1 MSNPKQPSRLAQ
13 YSDDGIFYPR
23 EIVELN
29 GILYMI
35 NDDGTKTILNETKNT
50 TIKDANGVT
59 IGTVNPKT
67 GEDVTVPNATS
78 SKRGLSMLSD
88 SAPKAPAATA
98 SAGTSENS
106 SRADHVHPV
115 QTSVSGNAGTATK
128 LETARNIGLSGVTAT
143 AQSFDGSSNIT
154 IPITAV
160 PASIVTGLSDVATS
174 GSYGD
179 LSGTPDLAT
188 VATSGKYSDL
198 SGIPGTGTA
207 STLGLT
213 KLYTSTGSSTDGTM
227 TRAAI
232 TNALDGKA
240 SSSHNHSIF
249 NIKLSGSASGNLDIL
264 SLATHKDTRANKL
277 QGMNPDSI
285 TIEYSNDSGSTWI
298 DYGIANDRK
307 VKLFDD
313 SGSWAYLGGDGHGGS
328 PQVGDQLRITLD
340 LTTDRRYVSGNSVYL
355 WMYTV
360 DHGIKFD
367 FERKTST
374 AEEYT
379 YVIQDKSL
387 IGNPDNQI
395 FYFSETLFGPNQN
408 SFLRFTFKCTSIAS
422 YTSTIAPRIAKIA
435 MYGSKYY
442 NGPRDHSMASNMI
455 YYDAPYS
462 VDLLNDIVT
471 IPGTLKADA
480 LDGNATT
487 ATKLAESRTI
497 TLTGAV
503 SSDSTSFDGSSDISI
518 PVNTIDGTKITGVIP
533 ISSIPKAALERLI
546 PVANNEARLALTPDD
561 AQNGDVIKVTDTG
574 IMYYVVDDSKLGSST
589 PEDAFCIFT
598 AGAASSV
605 DWSGIENK
613 PNFATVATSG
623 SYNDLINKPTLAT
636 VATSGSYADLS
647 GTPSLATVATTG
659 SYTDLLNRPGT
670 ATDSTLGLT
679 KLYTSTGSSTDGTM
693 TRAAITNALNG
704 KASYSHNHTTYAI
717 QKSGSGSLNP
727 INSLL
732 MPSKRSNKLFG
743 LYPGCVTVEYSTDG
757 GTTWLDY
764 GATDDEIKLFF
775 CGKSVFYPGGPSNNR
790 AQTTDDML
798 RITINAT
805 ESKRYFMFDSL
816 YMITRCSTTNF
827 YFTLEFKGYGSDSY
841 RTIIDNER
849 IAGNPG
855 DHFWYTGGY
864 FGASFN
870 YSEEFM
876 RLTFRCTSN
885 ATATYFSGVGNIR
898 MFGDF
903 MYSISTTDNDPLI
916 RYIACNDVPYEADV
930 STNTV
935 TFPCIVKADS
945 FNGNATTATKLAASK
960 TIGLSG
966 VTATAQSFDGSSNI
980 TIPITAVPASIVT
993 GLSTVATSGKYTD
1006 LSDKPTLAT
1015 VATSGSY
1022 SDLSNKP
1029 TIPSA
1034 STTTPSAPATTA
1046 VVGTASTYAR
1056 ADHVHPVQ
1064 TSVSGNA
1071 GTATKL
1077 AESKTIGLSGVTA
1090 TAQSFDGSSNIT
1102 IPITD
1107 VPASIVSGLSD
1118 VVTKH
1123 QDVTI
1128 ENNTATID
1136 NTLTAGQT
1144 FKAIGGITR
1153 DSYGHVTKYNVKTI
1167 TMPSNARQGNGY
1179 ATCSTAEA
1187 TTAKVASLTNYSLI
1201 LDGSVSVRFTNAVPA
1216 GSTLNINST
1225 GAKAIYDG
1233 STNAAITAGRIKA
1246 GDTATFVY
1254 NGTYYYLVS
1263 TSSSSKT
1270 YTVSVGTSWTGDA
1283 APYTQTLTLNGIE
1296 ASDNPIVDVVLS
1308 SDDYNTATSELE
1320 EFAKIYRITTQSGAI
1335 TVYASDITNSAI
1347 NIQLKCIK

>member
-160 PASIVTGLSDVATS
+160 PASIVTGLS
-174 GSYGD
+174 
-179 LSGTPDLAT
+179 
-188 VATSGKYSDL
+188 
-198 SGIPGTGTA
+198 
-207 STLGLT
+207 
-213 KLYTSTGSSTDGTM
+213 
-227 TRAAI
+227 
-232 TNALDGKA
+232 
-240 SSSHNHSIF
+240 
-249 NIKLSGSASGNLDIL
+249 
-264 SLATHKDTRANKL
+264 
-277 QGMNPDSI
+277 
-285 TIEYSNDSGSTWI
+285 
-298 DYGIANDRK
+298 
-307 VKLFDD
+307 
-313 SGSWAYLGGDGHGGS
+313 
-328 PQVGDQLRITLD
+328 
-340 LTTDRRYVSGNSVYL
+340 
-355 WMYTV
+355 
-360 DHGIKFD
+360 
-367 FERKTST
+367 
-374 AEEYT
+374 
-379 YVIQDKSL
+379 
-387 IGNPDNQI
+387 
-395 FYFSETLFGPNQN
+395 
-408 SFLRFTFKCTSIAS
+408 
-422 YTSTIAPRIAKIA
+422 
-435 MYGSKYY
+435 
-442 NGPRDHSMASNMI
+442 
-455 YYDAPYS
+455 
-462 VDLLNDIVT
+462 
-471 IPGTLKADA
+471 
-480 LDGNATT
+480 
-487 ATKLAESRTI
+487 
-497 TLTGAV
+497 
-503 SSDSTSFDGSSDISI
+503 
-518 PVNTIDGTKITGVIP
+518 
-533 ISSIPKAALERLI
+533 
-546 PVANNEARLALTPDD
+546 
-561 AQNGDVIKVTDTG
+561 
-574 IMYYVVDDSKLGSST
+574 
-589 PEDAFCIFT
+589 
-598 AGAASSV
+598 
-605 DWSGIENK
+605 
-613 PNFATVATSG
+613 
-623 SYNDLINKPTLAT
+623 
-636 VATSGSYADLS
+636 
-647 GTPSLATVATTG
+647 
-659 SYTDLLNRPGT
+659 
-670 ATDSTLGLT
+670 
-679 KLYTSTGSSTDGTM
+679 
-693 TRAAITNALNG
+693 
-704 KASYSHNHTTYAI
+704 
-717 QKSGSGSLNP
+717 
-727 INSLL
+727 
-732 MPSKRSNKLFG
+732 
-743 LYPGCVTVEYSTDG
+743 
-757 GTTWLDY
+757 
-764 GATDDEIKLFF
+764 
-775 CGKSVFYPGGPSNNR
+775 
-790 AQTTDDML
+790 
-798 RITINAT
+798 
-805 ESKRYFMFDSL
+805 
-816 YMITRCSTTNF
+816 
-827 YFTLEFKGYGSDSY
+827 
-841 RTIIDNER
+841 
-849 IAGNPG
+849 
-855 DHFWYTGGY
+855 
-864 FGASFN
+864 
-870 YSEEFM
+870 
-876 RLTFRCTSN
+876 
-885 ATATYFSGVGNIR
+885 
-898 MFGDF
+898 
-903 MYSISTTDNDPLI
+903 
-916 RYIACNDVPYEADV
+916 
-930 STNTV
+930 
-935 TFPCIVKADS
+935 
-945 FNGNATTATKLAASK
+945 
-960 TIGLSG
+960 
-966 VTATAQSFDGSSNI
+966 
-980 TIPITAVPASIVT
+980 
-993 GLSTVATSGKYTD
+993 
-1006 LSDKPTLAT
+1006 T